1 MRRIHVKRC
10 AAMLSCVLSAGP
22 LGAQEMSVVNVIRP
36 SAPVILR
43 PYKPTTV
50 PEVRLTNS
58 NRLQKLVRAGKLY
71 LTVQDAI
78 ALAIE
83 NNLDLEFDRY
93 GPLIAQWQVQRAEA
107 GGVLRGVT
115 GGNTAVGQVASG
127 QGVVGSQRAI
137 GVNSSGN
144 GGNGS
149 NGGAVISQIGPV
161 TANLDPVL
169 QNTTLFSHTTSPQ
182 VNTLQSQTTA
192 LVDTAHIYNTFVQ
205 QGLITGGYVQ
215 VSANESYLKE
225 NTPTDILNPSVAPR
239 VQIYLQHSLL
249 QGFGL
254 DVNSRFIRVA
264 RKSALASQQTFRS
277 QLLNVVVNVVNLYW
291 DLVSDSAELSART
304 RSRDV
309 AQKFF
314 DDTKTEIA
322 LGAMARVEIYRA
334 EGELAA
340 RQREVTFA
348 QTNVTQQENQ
358 LKNAISRNGMQDPLI
373 DEVQIV
379 PLDSITVPESDNLPS
394 LRELATKA
402 IAQRP
407 DLGVTQ
413 LNLESAEIS
422 ALGTASGI
430 LPNAQLFL
438 STYNSGL
445 SGTSNPQPNGIRPD
459 PYFVGGLGNAL
470 GQVFRRDFPNN
481 RVGAV
486 IQAPIGN
493 HISQGDYGIDQLQ
506 LRQSQLSSRRDQNK
520 LLVDISS
527 QLVALRQARARHT
540 TAQQAR
546 ILNEQLLDKEQE
558 NFRLGGSTINDLIV
572 AQRSLLDAESAEV
585 AALSAFSH
593 ARVALDQ
600 VTGSTLETY
609 NISIDEARGGLVGRE
624 PAVVPQK

>member
-1 MRRIHVKRC
+1 MTRVWLAC
-10 AAMLSCVLSAGP
+10 LLVLTVAS
-22 LGAQEMSVVNVIRP
+22 AQETTVLNVIRP
-36 SAPVILR
+36 TAPVILR

-50 PEVRLTNS
+50 APVRLTNS

-83 NNLDLEFDRY
+83 NNLDLELDRY

-137 GVNSSGN
+137 GVSSSG
-144 GGNGS
+144 GGGAGN

-192 LVDTAHIYNTFVQ
+192 LVDSAHIYNTFVQ
-205 QGLITGGYVQ
+205 QGLLSGGYVQ

-239 VQIYLQHSLL
+239 VQVYLQHALL

-254 DVNSRFIRVA
+254 NVNSRFIRVA
-264 RKSALASQQTFRS
+264 RKSAIAAQQTFRS

-291 DLVSDSAELSART
+291 DLVSDNAELSART

-314 DDTKTEIA
+314 DDTRTEIG
-322 LGAMARVEIYRA
+322 LGVLAKVELYRA
-334 EGELAA
+334 QAELAA

-348 QTNVTQQENQ
+348 QTTARQQENQ

-373 DEVQIV
+373 DEVEIV
-379 PLDSITVPESDNLPS
+379 PLDRITVPDSGELPT
-394 LRELATKA
+394 LRELASQAMT
-402 IAQRP
+402 QRP
-407 DLGVTQ
+407 DLAVTR

-438 STYNSGL
+438 SSYNSAL
-445 SGTSNPQPNGIRPD
+445 SGTSNPQPNGFRPD
-459 PYFVGGLGNAL
+459 PYFVGDLGNAV
-470 GQVFRRDFPNN
+470 GQIFRRNFPNE
-481 RVGAV
+481 RVGV
-486 IQAPIGN
+486 LLQTSIGN

-506 LRQSQLSSRRDQNK
+506 LRQSQLSARRDQNK
-520 LLVDISS
+520 LIVDISS
-527 QLVALRQARARHT
+527 QLVALRQARARYM

-546 ILNEQLLDKEQE
+546 ILNEQLLEKEQE
-558 NFRLGGSTINDLIV
+558 NFKLGGSTINNLIV

-585 AALSAFSH
+585 AALSAYSH
-593 ARVALDQ
+593 ARVAIDQ

-609 NISIDEARGGLVGRE
+609 HISLDDAKNGSVQRE
-624 PAVVPQK
+624 SAAPER